1 MSKNKSRY
9 RPFNIPE
16 NPVKFINLNVKCTT
30 IKLLKDD
37 IGYITDDLAFDNYL
51 LDEYQKNNPWKK
63 EKKLNF
69 KKWSYSALQKKILR
83 EWKASQKVRENICKT
98 IS

>member
-37 IGYITDDLAFDNYL
+37 IGYIIDDLVFDNYL
-51 LDEYQKNNPWKK
+51 LDEYQKHNPWKK
-63 EKKLNF
+63 KKSWTSL
-69 KKWSYSALQKKILR
+69 KWNISAL
-83 EWKASQKVRENICKT
+83 
-98 IS
+98 

>member
-1 MSKNKSRY
+1 M
-9 RPFNIPE
+9 
-16 NPVKFINLNVKCTT
+16 T
-30 IKLLKDD
+30 

-63 EKKLNF
+63 EKSWTSKMKLF
-69 KKWSYSALQKKILR
+69 CSAKENIKR
-83 EWKASQKVRENICKT
+83 MKSKSKRVRENICKT